1 MSRSQGVLYH
11 ILPTVNTRR
20 GWKETESSNPPD
32 CIYEGEIENGLPHGI
47 GTYTK
52 TDGATYVGHFKNGL
66 RHGQGTFTWSEN
78 APDGAGKYIGK
89 YKDNMRWN
97 GAIYDKYGKI
107 VYKYENGELQNS
119 SSHKASLKI

>member
-47 GTYTK
+47 DFRVNVNGQLVRRLSPMTSTLVVQRPVSIPEGILTK
-52 TDGATYVGHFKNGL
+52 SCV
-66 RHGQGTFTWSEN
+66 S
-78 APDGAGKYIGK
+78 
-89 YKDNMRWN
+89 M
-97 GAIYDKYGKI
+97 
-107 VYKYENGELQNS
+107 
-119 SSHKASLKI
+119 

>member
-66 RHGQGTFTWSEN
+66 RHGKELSLGLKMHQMVQENISVNIKIICDGTEQFTT
-78 APDGAGKYIGK
+78 
-89 YKDNMRWN
+89 NME
-97 GAIYDKYGKI
+97 K
-107 VYKYENGELQNS
+107 
-119 SSHKASLKI
+119 

>member
-52 TDGATYVGHFKNGL
+52 TDGATFVGQDPLLNPIL
-66 RHGQGTFTWSEN
+66 PP
-78 APDGAGKYIGK
+78 PDL
-89 YKDNMRWN
+89 
-97 GAIYDKYGKI
+97 
-107 VYKYENGELQNS
+107 V
-119 SSHKASLKI
+119 